1 MRKHEAKTADVEQHP
16 DFFSRDFFGLM
27 LLPDYLR
34 HQRQLNAM
42 PEGVIAL
49 VDSRS
54 EVLSLRFAHLTL
66 TRTLDGWQTD
76 KPLVISPTELAQRW
90 LGLAGTQVDEATL
103 QSLRPQLTAPRTLEL
118 TRSPDKE
125 PIRITYYQ
133 QPQFWLMQ
141 NEQGQWL
148 AVSVDR
154 RYLFPLTKS

>member
-1 MRKHEAKTADVEQHP
+1 MKLKRKTWNNILI
-16 DFFSRDFFGLM
+16 FSVVIFFGLM

-34 HQRQLNAM
+34 HQRHARDM
-42 PEGVIAL
+42 PDGVIAL
-49 VDSRS
+49 VTSRS
-54 EVLSLRFAHLTL
+54 EVLALRFSHLTL

-76 KPLVISPTELAQRW
+76 KPLLISPTELAQRW
-90 LGLAGTQVDEATL
+90 LGLKGTQVNDATL

-118 TRSPDKE
+118 LRSPDQE

-141 NEQGQWL
+141 NERGQWL
-148 AVSVDR
+148 AVSVDS